1 MFTSTIKRVGTIST
15 VIIGGAIGIAL
26 TFGNLGVSQAVD
38 IWRKDVSGIVRVFPT
53 NLQINVGTSQV
64 TMGTTTTGV
73 LTEGGTALASTTS
86 GTTFG
91 ALSESQMLLNSVI
104 TLTPNVSSATS
115 TLPATSTLTTLL
127 ATAGQSRSWHLIN
140 GTSTSAIRVGIA
152 AGTGINLTSNTLN
165 NVQIQPDGYADLT
178 CVRLTNTD
186 VHRNVD
192 ITVEGD

>member
-1 MFTSTIKRVGTIST
+1 MFISTTKRVGIISAA
-15 VIIGGAIGIAL
+15 VGGIIGIAL
-26 TFGNLGVSQAVD
+26 TFGNLSVSQAVD
-38 IWRKDVSGIVRVFPT
+38 AWRKDASNVLRLYPT
-53 NLQINVGTSQV
+53 TLQVNIGTSQV

-73 LTEGGTALASTTS
+73 LTQGGTALATTTS

-91 ALSESQMLLNSVI
+91 ALSESQMLLNGVI

-115 TLPATSTLTTLL
+115 TLPATSTMTTLL
-127 ATAGQSRSWHLIN
+127 ATAGQSRSWSLIN

-165 NVQIQPDGYADLT
+165 NVQIQPHGYANLT
-178 CVRLTNTD
+178 CVRLPNTD
-186 VHRNVD
+186 LHSDVN